1 MRTWIRAMLAVPLLA
16 WALSAPAQ
24 VTPAANYT
32 DMWYLEAESGWGVS
46 FTQHSGTNQVFAV
59 WYTYDPRL
67 PDASAPGRFK
77 PLWLVMPGGTW
88 TTPSTITGDAY
99 VTNGAPLG
107 ALKNL
112 QKVGTFTFSFQ
123 GTSTA
128 TFAYAIAPPAN
139 LAPDN
144 VAFGLPAFSGS
155 KTITRQP
162 F

>member
-1 MRTWIRAMLAVPLLA
+1 MRTWIRAFIAVPLLA
-16 WALSAPAQ
+16 WALSASAQ

-32 DMWYLEAESGWGVS
+32 DMWYLAPESGWGVS
-46 FTQHSGTNQVFAV
+46 FTQHSGTNEVFAV

-67 PDASAPGRFK
+67 PDGSAPGRFK
-77 PLWLVMPGGTW
+77 PLWIVMPGGVW
-88 TTPSTITGDAY
+88 TTPTSITGDAY

-112 QKVGTFTFSFQ
+112 QKVGTFAFSFQ

-128 TFAYAIAPPAN
+128 TFAYTIAPPAN

-144 VAFGLPAFSGS
+144 VAFGLPAFSGA

>member
-107 ALKNL
+107 ALRNL

>member
-1 MRTWIRAMLAVPLLA
+1 
-16 WALSAPAQ
+16 
-24 VTPAANYT
+24 
-32 DMWYLEAESGWGVS
+32 
-46 FTQHSGTNQVFAV
+46 
-59 WYTYDPRL
+59 
-67 PDASAPGRFK
+67 
-77 PLWLVMPGGTW
+77 VMPGGTW

-107 ALKNL
+107 ALRNL

>member
-1 MRTWIRAMLAVPLLA
+1 MRNWIRAFVAAPLLA
-16 WALSAPAQ
+16 WALAAPAQ
-24 VTPAANYT
+24 VAPASNYT

-46 FTQHSGTNQVFAV
+46 FTQHSGANQVFAV
-59 WYTYDPRL
+59 WYTYDPRQ
-67 PDASAPGRFK
+67 PDSSGAGRFK
-77 PLWLVMPGGTW
+77 PLWLVMPGGVW
-88 TTPSTITGDAY
+88 TTPTSITGDAY

-128 TFAYAIAPPAN
+128 TFAYAIAPPAG

-144 VAFGLPAFSGS
+144 VAFGLPAFSGT
-155 KTITRQP
+155 KTLTRQP